1 MQTKHYKLCLEVL
14 SRQACSQIETVG
26 AKSQFFVITIEND
39 CLKGTCVL
47 QVCSNQMR
55 LGGGAASIV
64 SGKVFVYEKTVIL
77 LLPILASSNF

>member
-1 MQTKHYKLCLEVL
+1 MRLEVL
-14 SRQACSQIETVG
+14 SRQVCSQIETVG
-26 AKSQFFVITIEND
+26 AKSQFFVITIENY

-55 LGGGAASIV
+55 LGGGAALIV